1 MFRERMGRGIG
12 AVVNKLRGTRIWD
25 IVNGRAAGIR
35 VINQRRGE
43 DRKGRLKK
51 VKNQFYR
58 LNTSFYQV

>member
-1 MFRERMGRGIG
+1 MGRGIS
-12 AVVNKLRGTRIWD
+12 AVVNKPRGTQIWD
-25 IVNGRAAGIR
+25 IVSRRAAGIR

-58 LNTSFYQV
+58 LNMSFYQV